1 MIPGEELK
9 KFALYQWTDLINTF
23 ATATATAKPKIT

>member
-23 ATATATAKPKIT
+23 AAATASSKPKIT